1 MGGWPSG
8 SAVEEVS
15 AGSDGVCMCVLGG
28 GGGEVGV
35 CGGGEGVGT
44 KLWLGLRMGV
54 CRCGGECKRAYTCV
68 FVFGGGGG
76 KVG

>member
-28 GGGEVGV
+28 GLADIVMAFLQV
-35 CGGGEGVGT
+35 C
-44 KLWLGLRMGV
+44 V
-54 CRCGGECKRAYTCV
+54 CCVCAVCVVV
-68 FVFGGGGG
+68 FVLCVYVVVF
-76 KVG
+76 VLCVLSAL